1 VNGGAKAVGS
11 ESKTPESTSVPCTSR
26 SFTQITEIIAA
37 TASEAR
43 DSDSLEYQDLKSS
56 VSRKHSMTSFAVQE
70 AVEIIIPERF
80 YDAYD
85 SHHRGNGRKL
95 LRKAGWLN
103 G

>member
-11 ESKTPESTSVPCTSR
+11 ED
-26 SFTQITEIIAA
+26 
-37 TASEAR
+37 SEEQNTGVYLRTVYLPKLYTDYRDHCRYSR
-43 DSDSLEYQDLKSS
+43 DSDSLEYQELKSS
-56 VSRKHSMTSFAVQE
+56 VSRKHSVTSFAVQE

-85 SHHRGNGRKL
+85 SHHRENGRKL
-95 LRKAGWLN
+95 LRKAGRLN